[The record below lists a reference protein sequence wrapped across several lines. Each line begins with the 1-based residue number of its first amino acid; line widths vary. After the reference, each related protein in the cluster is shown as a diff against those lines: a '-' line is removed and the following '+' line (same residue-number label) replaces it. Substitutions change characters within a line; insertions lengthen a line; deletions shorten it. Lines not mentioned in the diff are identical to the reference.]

1 MAKCR
6 FPILNRIH
14 EKSRVSA
21 YFRVTLLRSEV
32 TPAGFCGSLGLLF
45 VYGGFAMMLFIMG
58 KRLVILWMLFGLL
71 AQQHRGGRDRYFRI
85 IGT

>member
-6 FPILNRIH
+6 FPTLGRLY

-21 YFRVTLLRSEV
+21 HFRVTLLVSEV
-32 TPAGFCGSLGLLF
+32 TPAGFCEGLGLLF
-45 VYGGFAMMLFIMG
+45 VYGGFGGWCLIMG
-58 KRLVILWMLFGLL
+58 KRLAILWMLFGLL
-71 AQQHRGGRDRYFRI
+71 AQQHPGGRDRYFRI

>member
-21 YFRVTLLRSEV
+21 YFRVTLLHSEV
-32 TPAGFCGSLGLLF
+32 TPAGFCGGLGLLF
-45 VYGGFAMMLFIMG
+45 V
-58 KRLVILWMLFGLL
+58 
-71 AQQHRGGRDRYFRI
+71 
-85 IGT
+85 

>member
-21 YFRVTLLRSEV
+21 YFRVTLLHSEV
-32 TPAGFCGSLGLLF
+32 TPAGFCEGLGLLF
-45 VYGGFAMMLFIMG
+45 V
-58 KRLVILWMLFGLL
+58 
-71 AQQHRGGRDRYFRI
+71 
-85 IGT
+85 